1 MRLVDLA
8 WQNDP
13 RLHWVSLDAKSAV
26 PAKTSTTQPR
36 FKPRAD
42 TLNAVPKV
50 TEEEKRKQD
59 RRRDENWKIRERMME
74 CFKFALGH

>member
-59 RRRDENWKIRERMME
+59 RRRDENWKIREPMME